1 MLFTKAFHKKVRAVR
16 VRCSLNLLL
25 QQTGRILAVAGVVAV
40 VAVLVQRL
48 LALVIVT
55 SSVLWVFWGI
65 AAGIVSLLW
74 FLRLPSQMQ
83 ASLLLDERL
92 GLCERFSTTLALAQS
107 DDPFAQAARSE
118 SLATIQRADLRGHFP
133 IGLSR
138 SWYYG
143 AGTWLVVIAL
153 IFLLPQKDLL
163 GLMKKKQQDQ
173 QQTKQVEQAQAQVK
187 QTAEAV
193 KAVVEKLDDPS
204 LQEELKKLEGLAQ
217 AGQPQEI
224 RRDAIKTLGD
234 LSDKLK
240 QMQGNTQIDAANMMQ
255 QMLQRLRG
263 STDPFSQQLRTA
275 LAKGDFAQAANLLGQ
290 LQKDLAG
297 GKLSDQQRRDVA
309 QQLQQL
315 AKELAKLAEQ
325 KRDLEQE
332 LEKLGLDKKLAQM
345 DQQQLRQALQQQGLK
360 PDQIDQLLKKMAAS
374 QAAAGKCSGLAQA
387 LAAGGAGAGGLSADE
402 LSEAMDQLNALESMH
417 QQTMLLQAGLDEVS
431 RFIGQ
436 LGEGMCLGPGGQSP
450 WQEGWSNKFG
460 SGSGG
465 PGMGFGPR
473 DSDTDGKTSTKATRT
488 RNASGEGPV
497 IASWYFKDMQIKG
510 EARRDFT
517 EVIQAGRT
525 SAAEAISENQIPRKY
540 EDAVKKYFGELEQR
554 GKGTPKQP

>member
-1 MLFTKAFHKKVRAVR
+1 MSFTKAFHNKVRAVQ

-25 QQTGRILAVAGVVAV
+25 QQTGRILAVAGVVA
-40 VAVLVQRL
+40 ALAILVQRL
-48 LALVIVT
+48 LALAILT
-55 SSVLWVFWGI
+55 PAVLWVFWGI
-65 AAGIVSLLW
+65 AVGAVLLLW
-74 FLRLPSQMQ
+74 FLRLPNRMQ

-92 GLCERFSTTLALAQS
+92 GLRERFSTTLALARS
-107 DDPFAQAARSE
+107 DDPFAKAARSE
-118 SLATIQRADLRGHFP
+118 SLAAIQRADLRGHFP

-143 AGTWLVVIAL
+143 AGTWLIVIAL
-153 IFLLPQKDLL
+153 VLLMPQKDLL
-163 GLMKKKQQDQ
+163 GLMKKKHQEE
-173 QQTKQVEQAQAQVK
+173 QQTKQVQDAQAQVK
-187 QTAEAV
+187 QTADAV
-193 KAVVEKLDDPS
+193 KAVVEKLDDPA

-263 STDPFSQQLRTA
+263 STDPFSQQIRTA

-290 LQKDLAG
+290 LQKDLAS
-297 GKLSDQQRRDVA
+297 GKLSDQQRRDMA
-309 QQLQQL
+309 QQMQQL
-315 AKELAKLAEQ
+315 AKELAKLAQQ

-345 DQQQLRQALQQQGLK
+345 DEQQLKQALQRQGLK
-360 PDQIDQLLKKMAAS
+360 QEQIDQLLKKMAAS

-387 LAAGGAGAGGLSADE
+387 LAACGAGAGGLSADE
-402 LSEAMDQLNALESMH
+402 LSEAMDQLDALESMH

-436 LGEGMCLGPGGQSP
+436 LGEGMCQGPGGQSP

-473 DSDTDGKTSTKATRT
+473 DSDTEGQTGTKATRT
-488 RNASGEGPV
+488 RNASSEGPV
-497 IASWYFKDMQIKG
+497 IASWYFKDTQVKG

-517 EVIQAGRT
+517 EVVQAGRT